1 MDIRVRTIKLKIP
14 KNIVELANKV
24 YDEDNY
30 EPLTK
35 KEIALVL
42 SNFYDNYGYFRR
54 EEKLCV
60 QLFARC
66 MKDNINCE
74 TLIDA
79 FNKYC
84 KVSAYFNYVPEMDG
98 GEFINEKDPFA
109 GFGIKVENTK
119 EFYGTLKLLQDTKDL
134 SF

>member
-1 MDIRVRTIKLKIP
+1 MTIHERTIKLRIP

-24 YDEDNY
+24 DNEENY

-35 KEIALVL
+35 KEIALAL
-42 SNFYDNYGYFRR
+42 SNLYDNYGYFRR

-60 QLFARC
+60 QLFASC
-66 MKDNINCE
+66 MKDKLDSE
-74 TLIDA
+74 ALIDA

-84 KVSAYFNYVPEMDG
+84 RVSAYFNYVPEMDG

-109 GFGIKVENTK
+109 GFEIRVENTK

>member
-84 KVSAYFNYVPEMDG
+84 KVSAYFNYVPEM
-98 GEFINEKDPFA
+98 EKTHLL
-109 GFGIKVENTK
+109 VSE
-119 EFYGTLKLLQDTKDL
+119 LKWKTQKNFMAH
-134 SF
+134 SNYYKIQKI